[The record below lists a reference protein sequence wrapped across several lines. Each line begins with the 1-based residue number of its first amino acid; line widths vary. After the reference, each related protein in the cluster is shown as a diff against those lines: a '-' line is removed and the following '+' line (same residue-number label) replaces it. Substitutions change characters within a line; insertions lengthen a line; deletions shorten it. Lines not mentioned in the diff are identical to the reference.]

1 MKTKQGFNLRNVCG
15 QDLIVAEGE
24 ENIDFS
30 NIISMNES
38 SAYLWTKLQQ
48 MDSFTVEDM
57 AELILRVYDVDLDTA
72 ISDCETLAAQW
83 AQIGIIEGDDVPKV
97 SVTTINHVDMGDGND
112 DKKERSGYCQA
123 PLILRPSVPQKIMV
137 AACLLLFPVVC

>member
-57 AELILRVYDVDLDTA
+57 AELILRVYDIDLETA

-83 AQIGIIEGDDVPKV
+83 TQIGIIEGADVPKI
-97 SVTTINHVDMGDGND
+97 SVDTINHVDMGDGND
-112 DKKERSGYCQA
+112 DKKKNGDAGKHRSFFS
-123 PLILRPSVPQKIMV
+123 R
-137 AACLLLFPVVC
+137 LFRRK

>member
-30 NIISMNES
+30 YIISMNES

-97 SVTTINHVDMGDGND
+97 SVTTINHKLIWAMAMMIKR
-112 DKKERSGYCQA
+112 KKRDTVKHRSFFG
-123 PLILRPSVPQKIMV
+123 R
-137 AACLLLFPVVC
+137 LFRRK